1 MLSIGS
7 FSLAAGLS
15 IQVPVDAMR
24 AVGGLGV
31 GAVPAEHRERLRS
44 RADLLTNLIEIV
56 DRYTD
61 QG

>member
-1 MLSIGS
+1 
-7 FSLAAGLS
+7 
-15 IQVPVDAMR
+15 MR
-24 AVGGLGV
+24 CARGGLGV

-44 RADLLTNLIEIV
+44 RADSLTNLIEIV